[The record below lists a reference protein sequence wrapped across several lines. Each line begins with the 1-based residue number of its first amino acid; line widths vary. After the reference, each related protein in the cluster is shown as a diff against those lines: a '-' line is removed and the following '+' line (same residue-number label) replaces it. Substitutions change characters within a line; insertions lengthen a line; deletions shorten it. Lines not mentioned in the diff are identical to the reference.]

1 MLLEGG
7 DKVNT
12 SEQLVS
18 LIRELIREEMSKKD
32 ASSICQ
38 IASVNENG
46 TVNIILP
53 SDPDTIIPNIKNT
66 SGYEFVSGDYGVLY
80 KIENKLNNS
89 FIFSKIITTP
99 PVPQIIKKDDEN
111 TPSPPLINNIT
122 YRIVKAPLNPADN
135 PESEGVEYVENGFV
149 LETEGTY
156 KGYWKSQNK
165 GIDNS
170 YALCRIYFKGKGSL
184 TLHCKSFGE
193 AKYDF
198 GIIGQIGQDL
208 SRSNTVDTNVKYSF
222 KSDKTSVTADVVFDI
237 DTNGEENYIECKY
250 RKDVSSSASLDAL
263 YFKMDVTKF
272 LVQQDDSVADYYV
285 SKSDEDLSKIPF
297 TIQQ

>member
-1 MLLEGG
+1 M
-7 DKVNT
+7 NA

-99 PVPQIIKKDDEN
+99 PVPQITKKDES
-111 TPSPPLINNIT
+111 TPSPPVVNNIT
-122 YRIVKAPLNPADN
+122 YRIEPAPLDPTK
-135 PESEGVEYVENGFV
+135 PESQKVEYGFALV
-149 LETEGTY
+149 DTGDY
-156 KGYWKSQNK
+156 AGYWRSQNV
-165 GIDNS
+165 GVHNS

-184 TLHCKSFGE
+184 TLHCVSGGE
-193 AKYDF
+193 PNYDF
-198 GIIGQIGQDL
+198 GIIGNINQNL
-208 SRSNTVDTNVKYSF
+208 SRSIAIDANVKHSF
-222 KSDKTSVTADVVFDI
+222 RVSGTQLITEDVNFEDI
-237 DTNGEENYIECKY
+237 NTNGEEWYIECKY
-250 RKDVSSSASLDAL
+250 RKDSGGTASVDSL
-263 YFKMDVTKF
+263 YFKIITKF

-285 SKSDEDLSKIPF
+285 SKSDEDLLKIPF

>member
-18 LIRELIREEMSKKD
+18 LIRELIREEISKKD

-89 FIFSKIITTP
+89 FIFSKIIATP
-99 PVPQIIKKDDEN
+99 PVTKIIKKDDGD
-111 TPSPPLINNIT
+111 TPTPPVINNIT
-122 YRIVKAPLNPADN
+122 YRIDTAPLNPTD
-135 PESEGVEYVENGFV
+135 PESEKVQYGFK
-149 LETEGTY
+149 LQNSGAY
-156 KGYWKSQNK
+156 AGYWKSQNK

-184 TLHCKSFGE
+184 TLHCESGGE

-222 KSDKTSVTADVVFDI
+222 QSTAALVIANVDFNDI
-237 DTNGEENYIECKY
+237 DTNGEEWYIECKY
-250 RKDVSSSASLDAL
+250 KKDGSRSDSLDAL

-285 SKSDEDLSKIPF
+285 SKSDENLSKIPF